1 MKKRRIAY
9 VLVVL
14 SILTIFAVPVM
25 AANETQRDNA
35 TDYYNLGVRSLSVND
50 PTNAIVYFDA
60 ALSSNTTMI
69 RESDALL
76 YTYQGKSFAQ
86 IQLGLYQD
94 AIQTINQGLATYPT
108 DVNLLNNKGYAFYK
122 LGDYQNAV
130 TSYDQA
136 LAIDSTQNRTWINKG
151 DALYQMGDYQG
162 AVAAYTTALGNT
174 SSTQAEITNAT
185 QKLVN
190 AQKAATTA
198 SSALMIFIAIV
209 VITAAGGAVV
219 YYIKRVPVSE
229 ETVEKQVKEAKK
241 KKK

>member
-1 MKKRRIAY
+1 MKKRRIVY
-9 VLVVL
+9 VLVAL
-14 SILTIFAVPVM
+14 SILAIIAVPVM
-25 AANETQRDNA
+25 AANETQKDNA
-35 TDYYNLGVRSLSVND
+35 TEYYNLGVLSLSAND
-50 PTNAIVYFDA
+50 STNAIVYFDA
-60 ALSSNTTMI
+60 ALASNTTMI

-94 AIQTINQGLATYPT
+94 AIQTINQGLATYPN

-130 TSYDQA
+130 ASYNQA

-174 SSTQAEITNAT
+174 NSTQAENTNAI
-185 QKLVN
+185 QKLAI
-190 AQKAATTA
+190 AQKAAA
-198 SSALMIFIAIV
+198 SAGSALIIFIAII
-209 VITAAGGAVV
+209 VIIAAGGAVI
-219 YYIKRVPVSE
+219 YYIKRAPASQETAEKPVTE
-229 ETVEKQVKEAKK
+229 IKRKK
-241 KKK
+241 K